1 MRRLTSAS
9 ILAIVLTL
17 STSVPVLGTVDNKG
31 PRCADISGGF
41 ASYTSVTVGAST
53 DAVVK
58 GGIHTTDPSC
68 VEYTYTLHVLN
79 GSGTA
84 QIASQ
89 TVAGTGLGTGCPPVP
104 PGFTANCLTFSID
117 LGPASSATTATSSPP
132 NAVCV
137 FFTSQTGDHLADRA
151 PNSGCVGLLL
161 NGTGVPEET
170 AFN

>member
-17 STSVPVLGTVDNKG
+17 STGVPVLGTVDNKG

-41 ASYTSVTVGAST
+41 ASYKSVAVGAST
-53 DAVVK
+53 EAVVN

-68 VEYTYTLHVLN
+68 IEYTYTLHVLN
-79 GSGTA
+79 ASGTE
-84 QIASQ
+84 IARQ
-89 TVAGTGLGTGCPPVP
+89 KVPGTGLGTGCPPVP
-104 PGFTANCLTFSID
+104 PGFTSNCLTFSID
-117 LGPASSATTATSSPP
+117 LGTASSAPSG
-132 NAVCV
+132 VCV
-137 FFTSQTGDHLADRA
+137 FYTSQTGDHVADRA
-151 PNSGCVGLLL
+151 PNTGCVGLLL